1 MAKTSPTSLAA
12 DVPEGAGRTPTV
24 EPDQPDGYRA
34 GGRLAWLA
42 LAVVLVAE
50 VMDLLDTTIVGV
62 ASPAI
67 RTDLGGTYASIQWI
81 AAGYTLSF
89 AVVLI
94 TAARLGDLY
103 GRRRLFIVGV
113 IGFTLSSAACALA
126 QSPGQL
132 IGFRLVQ
139 GVFAAL
145 LIPQGF
151 GLIRAAFPPA
161 QLGKAF
167 ALFGPVMGLSAVVG
181 PIVGGALVDGDL
193 FGTGWRMIFLINL
206 PLGVAALIG
215 ALTVLREDKSR
226 HAEWLDPLGAAIA
239 TAGAFLLVYP
249 LVQGR
254 ELGWPAWIFGCLA
267 AGVALFGL
275 LAWHL
280 VASKRRGG
288 HPLVMPSLFTKRSF
302 RSALVVGL
310 LFFAGMAG
318 LILTFTLYLQ
328 IGLGYSPLR
337 AGLTTAPW
345 PLGIAIGA
353 GVAMGVLVPR
363 IGKYVIVLAALTMA
377 AGTAGIWLTLHLVGS
392 SVQSIDF
399 APAMLVAGVG
409 MGGVIAPF
417 FDIALGDVDDA
428 EVGSASGLLNAIQQ
442 LGGSIGVAV
451 LTTVFVGLLGG
462 AVTSSVSDVTPAM
475 KTQLDAAGI
484 PASAQ
489 EPIISQFRDCVRDRA
504 TADDP
509 SAAPASCQAGSSELS
524 PAVLAVLTRQGEAAS
539 KEIFTEAAKKLLL
552 VDAGL
557 MVTLAALAF
566 LLPSKARPEEDFGSG
581 AEGVDDTTPA
591 APAVSPR

>member
-1 MAKTSPTSLAA
+1 MAT
-12 DVPEGAGRTPTV
+12 TPTDPKPLDPEAV
-24 EPDQPDGYRA
+24 DPPGPARA

-67 RTDLGGTYASIQWI
+67 RADLGGTYASIQWI

-89 AVVLI
+89 AVALI

-103 GRRRLFIVGV
+103 GRKRLFVIGV

-161 QLGKAF
+161 QLGRAF
-167 ALFGPVMGLSAVVG
+167 VLFGPVMGISAVIG
-181 PIVGGALVDGDL
+181 PVLGGALVDGNL
-193 FGTGWRMIFLINL
+193 FGTGWRMIFLINV
-206 PLGVAALIG
+206 PLGIIALIG
-215 ALTVLREDKSR
+215 ALTILREDKSR
-226 HAEWLDPLGAAIA
+226 HAERLDLLGTAMA
-239 TAGAFLLVYP
+239 TAGAFLVVFP

-254 ELGWPAWIFGCLA
+254 ELGWPGWIFGCLA
-267 AGVALFGL
+267 VGLVLFGL
-275 LAWHL
+275 LGWHM

-288 HPLVMPSLFTKRSF
+288 NPLVLPSLFVKRSF
-302 RSALVVGL
+302 SSSLVVGL
-310 LFFAGMAG
+310 LFFAGMSG
-318 LILTFTLYLQ
+318 LMLAFTLYLQ

-345 PLGIAIGA
+345 PLGVAIGA
-353 GVAMGVLVPR
+353 GLAMGLLVPR
-363 IGKYVIVLAALTMA
+363 IGRYVITLAALTMG
-377 AGTAGIWLTLHLVGS
+377 AGTVGIWLTLQLAGT
-392 SVQSIDF
+392 SVHSTDF
-399 APAMLVAGVG
+399 IPALLVAGIG
-409 MGGVIAPF
+409 MGGVVAPF
-417 FDIALGDVDDA
+417 FNIALGDVDDS

-442 LGGSIGVAV
+442 LGSSIGVAV
-451 LTTVFVGLLGG
+451 LTTAFVGFLGG
-462 AVTSSVSDVTPAM
+462 AVTGSVSDVTPTI
-475 KTQLDAAGI
+475 KTQLTAAGV

-489 EPIISQFRDCVRDRA
+489 AQVVSQFRACVHDRA

-509 SAAPASCQAGSSELS
+509 SAVPASCRSGSAPLS
-524 PAVLAVLTRQGEAAS
+524 PAVTKVLASQGEKAS
-539 KEIFTEAAKKLLL
+539 REIFTDAAKKLLL

-557 MVTLAALAF
+557 MVVLAGLSF
-566 LLPSKARPEEDFGSG
+566 LLPAKPRPEDDFS
-581 AEGVDDTTPA
+581 EFA
-591 APAVSPR
+591 ADEPEYAASTN